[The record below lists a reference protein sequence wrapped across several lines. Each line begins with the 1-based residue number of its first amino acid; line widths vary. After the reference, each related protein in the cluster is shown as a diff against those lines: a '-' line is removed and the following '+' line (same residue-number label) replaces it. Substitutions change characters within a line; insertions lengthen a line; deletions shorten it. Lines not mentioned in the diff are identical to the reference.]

1 VLPTLLAAAEA
12 PSFVVDLAVVLS
24 VAALTGLAFRL
35 LKQPAL
41 LGYLLAGVVIGP
53 YTPIPLFAASE
64 RVHAMSEF
72 GVVLVM
78 FGVGLEFSIDRFVKV
93 LPRSGLVALIEV
105 SAMGWAGY
113 ALGQMLGW
121 TGVESLFLAG
131 ALAISST
138 MVVAKVFEETPPE
151 AGLRELVFGVLVI
164 QDVVAI
170 ALLAVLGAVAA
181 GLGVSAE
188 ALGRTLAELALFLV
202 VLLVGG
208 LIVVPRLVRLVER
221 VGSPETRVVVAGGLC
236 FGLALLAKSFGYSIA
251 LGAFVAGM
259 LVAESGKG
267 HDVDHLIQPVRD
279 LFVAVFFVSI
289 GMSVDP
295 LLVWANLGATLAV
308 LVVVVVGQLVVVTL
322 GSLLGGNGMRRSLAA
337 GLALG
342 QLGEFAFIMA
352 GIGVAH
358 GVVGDQLVPVLV
370 AVAIATSFLTP
381 LAVKHSSAIVAWVDH
396 RLPKRI
402 HALLSIYEAWFEAL
416 VQHGPG
422 DKSRLRR
429 ALSVLSID
437 ALGLIAV
444 AVIGAMLRDPV
455 LWLVGDLVVVAPWL
469 VRLGY
474 ELLIL
479 IALLPFAFGLA
490 RAARKLARLLGE
502 QLLPVDSAGRPDL
515 ANAPR
520 RTLIVVIQLAV
531 VIAFGAPVLLFTQP
545 FVQGPSSAL
554 VLGAVL
560 VGMLLVLWRD
570 SGNLDGHLQ
579 AGAEVVLAL
588 LRHSS
593 AEPLPTTE
601 HTAKIADQAFDDQ
614 VAALLP
620 GLGHVESVAILPGAP
635 AIGRSL
641 AELDLHAQTGAVVL
655 AIARTGGDLI
665 RPEAAVRLEQGDVV
679 AVMGSSD
686 AVSTARSL
694 LAGAAV
700 AGAAVEVGD
709 A

>member
-1 VLPTLLAAAEA
+1 VTPPLLAASEA
-12 PSFVVDLAVVLS
+12 PSFVVDLAIVLS
-24 VAALTGLAFRL
+24 VAALTSLAFRL
-35 LKQPAL
+35 LRQPAL
-41 LGYLLAGVVIGP
+41 LGYLLAGVLIGP
-53 YTPIPLFAASE
+53 YTPIPLFADAE
-64 RVHAMSEF
+64 QVHAMSEF

-78 FGVGLEFSIDRFVKV
+78 FGVGLEFSIDRFLKV
-93 LPRSGLVALIEV
+93 LPRSGLVALIQV
-105 SAMGWAGY
+105 SAMGWAGW
-113 ALGQMLGW
+113 ALAQTLGW
-121 TGVESLFLAG
+121 TGVESLFLAC

-138 MVVAKVFEETPPE
+138 MVVAKVFEESKPE

-170 ALLAVLGAVAA
+170 ALLAVLGAVAT
-181 GLGVSAE
+181 GLGVSAG
-188 ALGRTLAELALFLV
+188 ALGRTMAELGLFLV
-202 VLLVGG
+202 ALLVGG
-208 LIVVPRLVRLVER
+208 LLIVPRLVRLVER
-221 VGSPETRVVVAGGLC
+221 VGSAETRVVAAGGLC
-236 FGLALLAKSFGYSIA
+236 FGLALLAQSFGYSVA

-267 HDVDHLIQPVRD
+267 HDIDHLVQPVRD

-295 LLVWANLGATLAV
+295 RLVWDNIGATLAV
-308 LVVVVVGQLVVVTL
+308 LIVVVLGQLVVVTTAA
-322 GSLLGGNGMRRSLAA
+322 LLGGNGLRRSLAA
-337 GLALG
+337 GLTLG

-352 GIGVAH
+352 GIGVTH

-381 LAVKHSSAIVAWVDH
+381 LAARRSDAILAWVDH

-402 HALLSIYEAWFEAL
+402 HTLLSIYEAWFEAL
-416 VQHGPG
+416 IQQGPR
-422 DKSRLRR
+422 DKSRLRQ
-429 ALSVLSID
+429 ALTVLVID
-437 ALGLIAV
+437 AVALIAV
-444 AVIGAMLRDPV
+444 AVVGAMLRDPV
-455 LWLVGDLVVVAPWL
+455 TWLVADFAIPHWAI
-469 VRLGY
+469 RLGY

-479 IALLPFAFGLA
+479 LALLPFAFGLA

-502 QLLPVDSAGRPDL
+502 QLLPLGHEGRPDL

-531 VIAFGAPVLLFTQP
+531 VVAFGAPVLLITQP

-560 VGMLLVLWRD
+560 LGMLFVLWRD
-570 SGNLDGHLQ
+570 SGNLDGHLR

-588 LRHSS
+588 LREPGETPTPATS
-593 AEPLPTTE
+593 APEASDSAL
-601 HTAKIADQAFDDQ
+601 DVQ

-620 GLGHVESVAILPGAP
+620 GLGHVEGVAIHTGSP
-635 AIGRSL
+635 ALGRSL

-665 RPEAAVRLEQGDVV
+665 RPEVEVRLQEGDVV
-679 AVMGSSD
+679 AVMGCSD
-686 AVSTARSL
+686 AVAAARTLLST
-694 LAGAAV
+694 
-700 AGAAVEVGD
+700 
-709 A
+709 

>member
-1 VLPTLLAAAEA
+1 MPSTLLAASEA
-12 PSFVVDLAVVLS
+12 PSFVVDLAIVLA
-24 VAALTGLAFRL
+24 VAALTSLGFRL
-35 LKQPAL
+35 LKQPPL

-53 YTPIPLFAASE
+53 YTPIPLFADAE
-64 RVHAMSEF
+64 QVHAMSEF

-78 FGVGLEFSIDRFVKV
+78 FGVGLEFSLDRFMKV
-93 LPRSGLVALIEV
+93 LPRSGLVALIEI

-113 ALGQMLGW
+113 ALGQALGW

-138 MVVAKVFEETPPE
+138 MVVAKVFEETKPAPDV
-151 AGLRELVFGVLVI
+151 RELVFGVLVI

-188 ALGRTLAELALFLV
+188 ALGATLLELGLFLV
-202 VLLVGG
+202 ALLFGG
-208 LIVVPRLVRLVER
+208 LLIVPRLVRLVER
-221 VGSPETRVVVAGGLC
+221 VGSPETRVVAAGGLC
-236 FGLALLAKSFGYSIA
+236 FGLALLAQSFGYSIA

-267 HDVDHLIQPVRD
+267 HEVDHLIQPVRD

-295 LLVWANLGATLAV
+295 LLVWANLGATLV
-308 LVVVVVGQLVVVTL
+308 ILVVVVVGQLVVVTL
-322 GSLLGGNGMRRSLAA
+322 GSLLGGNGLRRSLEA
-337 GLALG
+337 GLSLG

-370 AVAIATSFLTP
+370 AVAIATTFTTP
-381 LAVKHSSAIVAWVDH
+381 LLVRRADAIITWFDR
-396 RLPKRI
+396 RLPARI
-402 HALLSIYEAWFEAL
+402 RSLMSLYEAWFESLIQQGA
-416 VQHGPG
+416 G

-429 ALSVLSID
+429 SLGVLAAD
-437 ALGLIAV
+437 ALGLIGV
-444 AVIGAMLRDPV
+444 AVVGAMLREPAT
-455 LWLVGDLVVVAPWL
+455 WLVSDLGLAPWMI
-469 VRLGY
+469 RIGY

-479 IALLPFAFGLA
+479 LALSPFAFGLA
-490 RAARKLARLLGE
+490 RAARRLAQLLGD
-502 QLLPVDSAGRPDL
+502 QLLPGGREGRPDL

-520 RTLIVVIQLAV
+520 RTLVVVVQLAV
-531 VIAFGAPVLLFTQP
+531 VVVIGAPVLLVTQP

-554 VLGAVL
+554 VLGAVML
-560 VGMLLVLWRD
+560 GMLMVLWRD

-579 AGAEVVLAL
+579 AGAQVVLAL
-588 LRHSS
+588 LRQSPEAS
-593 AEPLPTTE
+593 VVAAEVGEVEGDPSESQISPQQLDAE
-601 HTAKIADQAFDDQ
+601 

-620 GLGHVESVAILPGAP
+620 GIGHVEGVPLASGAP

-641 AELDLHAQTGAVVL
+641 AELDLHVQTGAVVL

-665 RPEAAVRLEQGDVV
+665 RPEVDVRLREGDVV
-679 AVMGSSD
+679 AVMGCTD
-686 AVSTARSL
+686 AVSAARAL
-694 LAGAAV
+694 LAG
-700 AGAAVEVGD
+700 
-709 A
+709 

>member
-1 VLPTLLAAAEA
+1 MIPVLLAAGSA
-12 PSFVVDLAVVLS
+12 PSFVVDLAVVLA
-24 VAALTGLAFRL
+24 VAALTSLGFRL
-35 LKQPAL
+35 LAQPPL

-53 YTPIPLFAASE
+53 YTPIPLFADAAQ
-64 RVHAMSEF
+64 VHAMSEF

-78 FGVGLEFSIDRFVKV
+78 FGVGLEFSLDRFMKV
-93 LPRSGLVALIEV
+93 LPRSGLVALLEI

-113 ALGQMLGW
+113 ALGQLLGW

-151 AGLRELVFGVLVI
+151 ASLRELVFGVLVI

-170 ALLAVLGAVAA
+170 ALLALLGAVAT

-188 ALGRTLAELALFLV
+188 ALGHTLVELGIFLV
-202 VLLVGG
+202 ALLVGG
-208 LIVVPRLVRLVER
+208 LLVVPRLVRLVDR
-221 VGSPETRVVVAGGLC
+221 VGSPETRVVTAGGLC
-236 FGLALLAKSFGYSIA
+236 FGLALLAQSFGYSIA

-267 HDVDHLIQPVRD
+267 HDVDHLMRPARD

-295 LLVWANLGATLAV
+295 SLVWAHRGATLAV
-308 LVVVVVGQLVVVTL
+308 FVVVVVGQLIIVTL
-322 GSLLGGNGMRRSLAA
+322 GGLLGGQGLRRALAA

-358 GVVGDQLVPVLV
+358 GVVGEQVVPVLV
-370 AVAIATSFLTP
+370 AVAIATSFTTP
-381 LAVKHSSAIVAWVDH
+381 LAVRHGDAIVTWLDRRLPH
-396 RLPKRI
+396 RL
-402 HALLSIYEAWFEAL
+402 HALLSLYEAWFETL
-416 VQHGPG
+416 VEQGPR
-422 DKSRLRR
+422 DRSRLRR
-429 ALSVLSID
+429 AGAVLVLD
-437 ALGLIAV
+437 ALGLIGV
-444 AVIGAMLRDPV
+444 AMLGAALRDPA
-455 LWLVGDLVVVAPWL
+455 LWLASDLALAPWL

-474 ELLIL
+474 ELIIL
-479 IALLPFAFGLA
+479 LALSPFAFGLA

-502 QLLPVDSAGRPDL
+502 QLLPAPGERRELRPDL

-520 RTLIVVIQLAV
+520 RALVVVLQVAVILA
-531 VIAFGAPVLLFTQP
+531 IGAPVLLITQP
-545 FVQGPSSAL
+545 FVQGPAGAL

-560 VGMLLVLWRD
+560 LGMLVALWRD
-570 SGNLDGHLQ
+570 SAELEGHLR

-588 LRHSS
+588 LRHEGQERVEAQAST
-593 AEPLPTTE
+593 PTPGL
-601 HTAKIADQAFDDQ
+601 APIVPPIDDR

-620 GLGHVESVAILPGAP
+620 GIGRVEGVALSEGAS
-635 AIGRSL
+635 AIGCTL
-641 AELDLHAQTGAVVL
+641 AEIDLHAQTGAVVL

-665 RPEAAVRLEQGDVV
+665 RPELEVRLAQGDVV
-679 AVMGSSD
+679 AVMGCSD
-686 AVSTARSL
+686 AVAAARARL
-694 LAGAAV
+694 
-700 AGAAVEVGD
+700 VG
-709 A
+709 

>member
-1 VLPTLLAAAEA
+1 
-12 PSFVVDLAVVLS
+12 
-24 VAALTGLAFRL
+24 
-35 LKQPAL
+35 
-41 LGYLLAGVVIGP
+41 
-53 YTPIPLFAASE
+53 
-64 RVHAMSEF
+64 
-72 GVVLVM
+72 
-78 FGVGLEFSIDRFVKV
+78 
-93 LPRSGLVALIEV
+93 
-105 SAMGWAGY
+105 
-113 ALGQMLGW
+113 
-121 TGVESLFLAG
+121 
-131 ALAISST
+131 
-138 MVVAKVFEETPPE
+138 
-151 AGLRELVFGVLVI
+151 
-164 QDVVAI
+164 VVAI

-188 ALGRTLAELALFLV
+188 ALGRTLAELGLFLV
-202 VLLVGG
+202 ALLLGG
-208 LIVVPRLVRLVER
+208 LLVVPRLVRLVER
-221 VGSPETRVVVAGGLC
+221 VGSPETRVVAAGGLC
-236 FGLALLAKSFGYSIA
+236 FGLALLAQSFGYSIA

-267 HDVDHLIQPVRD
+267 HDIDHLVQPVRD

-295 LLVWANLGATLAV
+295 RLVWANLGATLAV

-322 GSLLGGNGMRRSLAA
+322 GSLLGGNGLRRSLAA

-381 LAVKHSSAIVAWVDH
+381 LAVRRSTAIVAWFDH

-402 HALLSIYEAWFEAL
+402 HTLLSIYEAWFEAL

-422 DKSRLRR
+422 DRSRLRR
-429 ALSVLSID
+429 ALSVLVID

-444 AVIGAMLRDPV
+444 AVGGAMLRDPV
-455 LWLVGDLVVVAPWL
+455 SWLVSDVAVAPWVIRLSFELIIL
-469 VRLGY
+469 V
-474 ELLIL
+474 
-479 IALLPFAFGLA
+479 ALLPFAFGLA

-502 QLLPVDSAGRPDL
+502 QLLPLDDAGRPDL

-531 VIAFGAPVLLFTQP
+531 VVAFGAPVLLVTQP

-560 VGMLLVLWRD
+560 LGMLVVLWRD
-570 SGNLDGHLQ
+570 SGNLDGHLR

-588 LRHSS
+588 LRPTSKS
-593 AEPLPTTE
+593 EQSEQGLDDRVAE
-601 HTAKIADQAFDDQ
+601 
-614 VAALLP
+614 LLP
-620 GLGHVESVAILPGAP
+620 GIGHVEGVAIQPGAP

-665 RPEAAVRLEQGDVV
+665 QPDAEIRLQQGDVV
-679 AVMGSSD
+679 AVMGGSD
-686 AVSTARSL
+686 AVSAARSL
-694 LAGAAV
+694 LAG
-700 AGAAVEVGD
+700 
-709 A
+709 